1 MDQNLLDPNS
11 QNHHSRDED
20 FEGIDD
26 AQTVYEGSREEAN
39 KSKSIGL
46 LPILLKGAPQDL

>member
-11 QNHHSRDED
+11 QNHNSRDED
-20 FEGIDD
+20 FEGIG
-26 AQTVYEGSREEAN
+26 AQTVCEESREAAN
-39 KSKSIGL
+39 KSKSIDL

>member
-11 QNHHSRDED
+11 QKHKSRDED
-20 FEGIDD
+20 FEGID
-26 AQTVYEGSREEAN
+26 AQTVYEESREEAN
-39 KSKSIGL
+39 KSKSVDL